1 MSKIVLGRGLEALI
15 PTRGQDDHR
24 TGELVTVAV
33 DRIAPN
39 PFQPRKAFDADGLK
53 ELAES
58 IRTRGLLQPILVKK
72 DGAGYTLVAGERRFR
87 AAKLAG
93 VTQIPAMILEQLD
106 EGDMLQIALVENLQ
120 REDLNP
126 LETAAAYQALVDRC
140 GLNQAQVAERVGK
153 SRAAVANTLRLLTLP
168 EHIKQYVAEGKLN
181 EGHARA
187 ILSIPDPAMR
197 DRIAQRILTETLS
210 VRQAEGMARQIH
222 RRRLTVKRK
231 APDIEEAETFLKHTL
246 GTAVKIMPGLKKG
259 AIQIEYY
266 GNEDLNRL
274 LDLFRKI
281 S

>member
-1 MSKIVLGRGLEALI
+1 MGKIVLGRGLEALI
-15 PTRGQDDHR
+15 PTRAQDTIA
-24 TGELVTVAV
+24 TGDLVTIPV

-39 PFQPRKAFDADGLK
+39 PFQPRKAFNPDSLK

-58 IRTRGLLQPILVKK
+58 VKARGMLQPILVKK
-72 DGAGYTLVAGERRFR
+72 DAAGYTLVAGERRFR

-93 VTQIPAMILEQLD
+93 LAHVPALILEQID
-106 EGDMLQIALVENLQ
+106 DGEMLQVALVENLQ

-126 LETAAAYQALVDRC
+126 VETATAYQALIDTC
-140 GLNQAQVAERVGK
+140 HLSQAQVAERVGK

-168 EHIKQYVAEGKLN
+168 EHIKRYLTEGKLT

-187 ILSIPDPAMR
+187 ILSVTDPMVR
-197 DRIAQRILTETLS
+197 ERIAQRILAETLS
-210 VRQAEGMARQIH
+210 VRQSEGLAQHAR
-222 RRRLTVKRK
+222 RRRLVVKRK
-231 APDIEEAETFLKHTL
+231 APDIEEAETFLKHTF

-259 AIQIEYY
+259 TIQIEYY

-274 LDLFRKI
+274 LELFRKI

>member
-1 MSKIVLGRGLEALI
+1 MGKIVLGRGLEALI

-39 PFQPRKAFDADGLK
+39 PYQPRRAFDADSLK

-58 IRTRGLLQPILVKK
+58 IRTRGVLQPILVKK

-93 VTQIPAMILEQLD
+93 VMQVPAMILEQLD
-106 EGDMLQIALVENLQ
+106 EADMLQIALVENLQ

-126 LETAAAYQALVDRC
+126 METASAYQALIDKC
-140 GLNQAQVAERVGK
+140 NLSQAQVAERVGK

-187 ILSIPDPAMR
+187 ILSVPDPMMR
-197 DRIAQRILTETLS
+197 ERIAQRILTETLT
-210 VRQAEGMARQIH
+210 VRQAEGAARQVH

-259 AIQIEYY
+259 TIQIEYY

-274 LDLFRKI
+274 LDLFRKM

>member
-1 MSKIVLGRGLEALI
+1 
-15 PTRGQDDHR
+15 
-24 TGELVTVAV
+24 VAV

-39 PFQPRKAFDADGLK
+39 PFQPRKAFDADSLK

-58 IRTRGLLQPILVKK
+58 IRTRGLLQPILVRK

-93 VTQIPAMILEQLD
+93 VTQVPAMILDQLD
-106 EGDMLQIALVENLQ
+106 ESDMLQIALVENLQ

-126 LETAAAYQALVDRC
+126 LETATAYQALMDKC
-140 GLNQAQVAERVGK
+140 GLNQVQVAERVGK

>member
-24 TGELVTVAV
+24 TGELVSVAV

-39 PFQPRKAFDADGLK
+39 PFQPRKAFDADSLK

-58 IRTRGLLQPILVKK
+58 IRTRGLLQPILVRK

-93 VTQIPAMILEQLD
+93 VTQVPAMILDQLD
-106 EGDMLQIALVENLQ
+106 ESDMLQIALVENLQ

-126 LETAAAYQALVDRC
+126 LETATAYQALMDKC
-140 GLNQAQVAERVGK
+140 GLNQVQVAERVGK